1 MKQYFERGRLKALEL
16 AARVLTQASVSRN
29 SSRKCL
35 YQLWTENAISD
46 RGLFNAI
53 YHYSM
58 ETVRRQNFLDEFVNR
73 MFEDTEPDLF
83 VTNLFRIATYM
94 IQILE
99 DPLESVATQIEK
111 ILNGKREEEE
121 VRHLV
126 TRLFRLGAIDLN
138 EIYAEKTK
146 VQQLALKY
154 VHPVWFVKHFVSL
167 LGEKE
172 CLQLMK
178 ANNELKNIWIRVNTL
193 KTTTEKAIRE
203 LEAADIILEEDTE
216 FPDLLRILSWKDTPV
231 ILTAPYQEGH
241 VFTQDKASCG
251 TVHALDPAPGEIVLD
266 MCSAPGMKT
275 SLIAQLMENEGRI
288 IAIDFSKRRM
298 LELEN
303 IVQRAGVSIV
313 EPLIGDVR
321 DLKPI
326 QVDKLLLDPPCS
338 STGIFHMYPD
348 NKWRVD
354 PEVVQQR
361 TRFQQLLFEKA
372 LEFLEMGGIGIY
384 SVCSI
389 MPEEG
394 EELIDSFLDRI
405 QLYPVPLNRKGLS
418 KNSREKPLRSGLN
431 TARFWPHRD
440 KCAGFFVAK
449 FGLLI
454 P

>member
-1 MKQYFERGRLKALEL
+1 MKALEL

-35 YQLWTENAISD
+35 YQLWAENVISD

-58 ETVRRQNFLDEFVNR
+58 ETVRRQNYLDEFVNR
-73 MFEDTEPDLF
+73 MFKDTEPDLF

-94 IQILE
+94 IRILK

-111 ILNGKREEEE
+111 ILNGKREEDE
-121 VRHLV
+121 VRYLV

-146 VQQLALKY
+146 IQQLALKY
-154 VHPVWFVKHFVSL
+154 VHPVWFVKHFTSL
-167 LGEKE
+167 LGEEE
-172 CLQLMK
+172 CLQLME
-178 ANNELKNIWIRVNTL
+178 ANNELKNVWVRVNTL

-203 LEAADIILEEDTE
+203 LEAANIILEEDTE
-216 FPDLLRILSWKDTPV
+216 FPDLLRIVSWKDTPV
-231 ILTAPYQEGH
+231 ILTDPYQEGH

-251 TVHALDPAPGEIVLD
+251 AVHALDPAPGETILD

-275 SLIAQLMENEGRI
+275 SLIAQLMENRGRI
-288 IAIDFSKRRM
+288 IAVDFSKKRL
-298 LELEN
+298 LELKH
-303 IVQRAGVSIV
+303 IVRRAGVSIV
-313 EPLIGDVR
+313 EPLIVDVR
-321 DLKPI
+321 DLKPT
-326 QVDKLLLDPPCS
+326 QVDRLLLDPPCS

-348 NKWRVD
+348 NKWRID
-354 PEVVQQR
+354 PEVVLQR
-361 TRFQQLLFEKA
+361 ARFQLLLFEKA
-372 LEFLEMGGIGIY
+372 LEFLETGGIGIY
-384 SVCSI
+384 SVCST

-405 QLYPVPLNRKGLS
+405 QLYPIPLNRKGLS
-418 KNSREKPLRSGLN
+418 KGIHEKVLRSGPK
-431 TARFWPHRD
+431 TVRFWPHRD
-440 KCAGFFVAK
+440 DCAGFFVAK
-449 FGLLI
+449 FGLLT

>member
-1 MKQYFERGRLKALEL
+1 MKALEL

-251 TVHALDPAPGEIVLD
+251 AVHALDPAPGEIVLD